1 MYIFRMFG
9 KKKKERPNG
18 LLKEF
23 ESDINIP
30 FLCSP

>member
-9 KKKKERPNG
+9 KKKRRPNG

>member
-9 KKKKERPNG
+9 KKKRPNG